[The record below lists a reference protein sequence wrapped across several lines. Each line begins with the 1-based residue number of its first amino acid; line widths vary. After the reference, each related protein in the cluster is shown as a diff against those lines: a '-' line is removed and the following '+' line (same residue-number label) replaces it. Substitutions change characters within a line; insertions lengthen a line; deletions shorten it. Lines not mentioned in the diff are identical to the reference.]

1 MRCITI
7 LYPAKDN
14 EGFDFEFYKTRH
26 APLIKDIMGDSCHKI
41 ELRRGTDIQ
50 TGVAPTYV
58 ATITIWVSD
67 WAKYEERVAKRQ
79 QEMIDE
85 LPHFTKQM
93 PVVQID
99 EIELEL

>member
-14 EGFDFEFYKTRH
+14 DGFDFEFYKTRH
-26 APLIKDIMGDSCHKI
+26 APLIKDICGDACAKI
-41 ELRRGTDIQ
+41 EVRRGTDIQ
-50 TGVAPTYV
+50 TGVPPQYV
-58 ATITIWVSD
+58 ATITIWISD
-67 WAKYEERVAKRQ
+67 WAKYEERVAVRQ

-93 PVVQID
+93 PQVQID
-99 EIELEL
+99 EVVLEL